1 MSLSPAEAAMR
12 RKQPRAKRVMRRIGP
27 GLLGSDGTAIVEF
40 AFAAPILVVLVL
52 GIADFGM
59 LAARTAALEGAT
71 RVGAEYA
78 RNMTTSTCHD
88 ITSSSCITGIENA
101 MQNSGNFSPALTFP
115 SDPSASCECDDGTS
129 ITCGTTCVGA
139 GKTPNRVLITVT
151 ASQSY
156 TPILSW
162 PGLPTSLTAST
173 EIRVQ

>member
-1 MSLSPAEAAMR
+1 MR
-12 RKQPRAKRVMRRIGP
+12 RKQQPAKRRMPRKGP
-27 GLLGSDGTAIVEF
+27 GFLGIEGVAIVEF
-40 AFAAPILVVLVL
+40 ALAAPVLVVLVL
-52 GIADFGM
+52 GIADLGM

-78 RNMTTSTCHD
+78 RNNSTCQSD
-88 ITSSSCITGIENA
+88 VQGSSCITGIKNA
-101 MQNSGNFSPALTFP
+101 MQNSGSFTPALTFP
-115 SDPSASCECDDGTS
+115 SGSSPFPASCECDDGTS

>member
-1 MSLSPAEAAMR
+1 MR
-12 RKQPRAKRVMRRIGP
+12 RKQQHAKPPVRRTGRSF
-27 GLLGSDGTAIVEF
+27 LCSDGTALVEF
-40 AFAAPILVVLVL
+40 ALAAPILVTLVL

-59 LAARTAALEGAT
+59 LAAKNAALEGAT

-78 RNMTTSTCHD
+78 RNNSTCHD
-88 ITSSSCITGIENA
+88 ITSSSCITGIKNA

-115 SDPSASCECDDGTS
+115 SNPSPSCECDDGTS

-162 PGLPTSLTAST
+162 PGIPTSLTAST
-173 EIRVQ
+173 ELRIE